1 MLHKKSGLPLG
12 SPGKS
17 SEFAYRLDLGFDL
30 TLILAALTRSGF
42 SIPRMSTKRITRM
55 TIMKS
60 EYNMR
65 AFILLLSTVV
75 YTPYTTLS
83 IGKISKKSL

>member
-17 SEFAYRLDLGFDL
+17 SEFAYRLALGLDL

-42 SIPRMSTKRITRM
+42 SIPRMRTKRITRM
-55 TIMKS
+55 TITMSVDSIKNLYLAIIYRS
-60 EYNMR
+60 LHTMYCP
-65 AFILLLSTVV
+65 V
-75 YTPYTTLS
+75 YRQN
-83 IGKISKKSL
+83 IQ